1 MQACDSFLESSLKL
15 FRYYKHLGDQTLARL
30 DEDELHRRPDAH
42 SNSAAIIVKHLWG
55 NMRSR
60 WTDFLTSDGEKPW
73 RQRDAEFEDDIADK
87 AQLMQLWEEGWQCLF
102 EALEPLRTDDLS
114 RIVHIRNEGHT
125 VLEAI
130 QRQLAHYAYHVGQL
144 VYLGK
149 HLEGEAWASLSIPKG
164 QSADYNRQKMKNGP
178 RRGHFSDEFLKGDE

>member
-1 MQACDSFLESSLKL
+1 MQPCDSFLESSIKL

-30 DEDELHRRPDAH
+30 DDDELHRCPDKD

-60 WTDFLTSDGEKPW
+60 WTDFLDSDGEKPW
-73 RQRDAEFEDDIADK
+73 RDREAEFEDDIADK
-87 AQLMQLWEEGWQCLF
+87 DHLMHLWEEGWQCLF
-102 EALEPLRTDDLS
+102 DALLPLQPEDLA
-114 RIVHIRNEGHT
+114 RIVHIRNQGHT

-149 HLEGEAWASLSIPKG
+149 QLKGREWESLSIPKG
-164 QSADYNRQKMKNGP
+164 GSAAYNRQQMEKGP
-178 RRGHFSDEFLKGDE
+178 RRGHFTDEFLKDDE